1 MGASAEL
8 EVGRFLG
15 PCTQVQGRG
24 CADAPGVWQPPH
36 VISRLHHHHP
46 HHQAL
51 ALKSDRVSCFPFC
64 KLWQLMEV
72 DCDGPSS
79 ARRRRERR
87 LRSWLRHERMTVAM
101 ALAEKL
107 HHSAYRTH
115 LPKKEEVEQD
125 QALRGQ
131 TKASAREGEV
141 HEKDD
146 ASRSQSTPHP
156 GERPGLPPE
165 PGPQRSDRTVRRSS
179 GETPLLV
186 VASLA
191 AARPTA
197 LTCHTLLSSRPKRW
211 KTGGRRRRR
220 GR

>member
-1 MGASAEL
+1 
-8 EVGRFLG
+8 
-15 PCTQVQGRG
+15 
-24 CADAPGVWQPPH
+24 
-36 VISRLHHHHP
+36 
-46 HHQAL
+46 
-51 ALKSDRVSCFPFC
+51 
-64 KLWQLMEV
+64 
-72 DCDGPSS
+72 
-79 ARRRRERR
+79 
-87 LRSWLRHERMTVAM
+87 M

-107 HHSAYRTH
+107 HHSAYRIH

-125 QALRGQ
+125 LALRGQ

-179 GETPLLV
+179 GDK
-186 VASLA
+186 LA
-191 AARPTA
+191 DPRPAR
-197 LTCHTLLSSRPKRW
+197 S
-211 KTGGRRRRR
+211 GRV

>member
-1 MGASAEL
+1 
-8 EVGRFLG
+8 
-15 PCTQVQGRG
+15 
-24 CADAPGVWQPPH
+24 
-36 VISRLHHHHP
+36 
-46 HHQAL
+46 
-51 ALKSDRVSCFPFC
+51 
-64 KLWQLMEV
+64 MEV

-125 QALRGQ
+125 LALRGQ

-156 GERPGLPPE
+156 GERPGLPLE
-165 PGPQRSDRTVRRSS
+165 PGPQRSDRTVRHSS
-179 GETPLLV
+179 GDSLPQLAMPSLAGAAGEAVDSATLAFLLSQ
-186 VASLA
+186 SLA
-191 AARPTA
+191 AKK
-197 LTCHTLLSSRPKRW
+197 HEEQKKR
-211 KTGGRRRRR
+211 GG
-220 GR
+220 GEGGPQGVEGAPQEGQG